1 MFSGHWAKG
10 EVVEIISLELR
21 QTPFPICFEQS
32 EPVKWRTGVTP
43 KSHILF

>member
-21 QTPFPICFEQS
+21 QKPSPICFEQDES
-32 EPVKWRTGVTP
+32 LKWRMGETAKTH
-43 KSHILF
+43 SLS